1 MSEENPPPLWPILVC
16 ILVADAVILALLAA
30 HGMLARLSPG
40 AQFFYGLTTFG
51 FPVLVYFLLKK
62 RRERGD

>member
-1 MSEENPPPLWPILVC
+1 MSEENPPPLWPVLIF
-16 ILVADAVILALLAA
+16 ILVADAVILAVLASR
-30 HGMLARLSPG
+30 GMLARLSPG

-62 RRERGD
+62 RRGSGE